1 MSELCL
7 MNLKKHRL
15 NFEKL
20 DSLANS
26 LVALSLKNKIAV
38 FFHTY
43 DYAAELINSAGM
55 KNFFLLSDS
64 FLYKNCGFL
73 DITSFVYETDIQS
86 YRVRFLEKYHF
97 LQEVIDKVFEYEV
110 DILEIYISEDG
121 SAEVETDFEVIETAQ
136 GDFVETLFQ
145 KIWKDS
151 SGSGFFP
158 TTKFIIH
165 K

>member
-26 LVALSLKNKIAV
+26 LVELSLKNKIAV

-73 DITSFVYETDIQS
+73 DMMSFAYETDMQS
-86 YRVRFLEKYHF
+86 YRVRFLKKYHF
-97 LQEVIDKVFEYEV
+97 LQEMIDKIFEYEV
-110 DILEIYISEDG
+110 DTLEISISEDG
-121 SAEVETDFEVIETAQ
+121 AVE
-136 GDFVETLFQ
+136 
-145 KIWKDS
+145 
-151 SGSGFFP
+151 
-158 TTKFIIH
+158 
-165 K
+165 